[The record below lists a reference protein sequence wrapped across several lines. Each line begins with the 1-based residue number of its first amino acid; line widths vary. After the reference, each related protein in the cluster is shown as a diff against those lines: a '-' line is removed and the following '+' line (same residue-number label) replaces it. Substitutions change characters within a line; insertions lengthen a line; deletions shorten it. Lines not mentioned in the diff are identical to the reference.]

1 MVIVECRSVFAS
13 ILLFFYLSEVEE
25 QPIHQLQDGNIEPHF
40 MHQRHFFIQSIE
52 KSAKYLMIYEY
63 LFLYLQCIL

>member
-40 MHQRHFFIQSIE
+40 MHQRHF
-52 KSAKYLMIYEY
+52 
-63 LFLYLQCIL
+63 LYNL

>member
-40 MHQRHFFIQSIE
+40 MHQRHF
-52 KSAKYLMIYEY
+52 YTIYRKNCQIPND
-63 LFLYLQCIL
+63 L